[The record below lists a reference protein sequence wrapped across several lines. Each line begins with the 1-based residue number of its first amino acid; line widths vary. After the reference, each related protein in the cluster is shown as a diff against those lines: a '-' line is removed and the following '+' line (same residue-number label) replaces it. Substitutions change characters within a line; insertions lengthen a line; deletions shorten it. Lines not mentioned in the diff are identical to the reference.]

1 MSVFNAYMSLSG
13 AVDADI
19 TRDEPLSRRTSYR
32 IGGPA
37 ALVVQPRDYAALAR
51 TIEVLDAEGVRW
63 VVLGK
68 GTNVLAD
75 DAGYDGCVIVLGG
88 EFSRVNVSADDATV
102 TAGAAASLSRVVN
115 EALRARLSGLEPC
128 VGIPGTLGGAL
139 SMNAGT
145 RREWIGRRVRDLV
158 VYRPCQGMHRYA
170 ADEVEWG
177 YRTTSLPTSEIILEA
192 TLALMPADRDAIA
205 ADMDARLRRRRQTQP
220 LSLPSCGSVFRNP
233 PERSVGALIE
243 SCGLS
248 GLAQGGAQI
257 SPEHA
262 NFIVNRGGATASD
275 VLALMTRA
283 HDAVLARYGI
293 DLFPEV
299 KFLGFGG

>member
-1 MSVFNAYMSLSG
+1 
-13 AVDADI
+13 
-19 TRDEPLSRRTSYR
+19 
-32 IGGPA
+32 
-37 ALVVQPRDYAALAR
+37 
-51 TIEVLDAEGVRW
+51 
-63 VVLGK
+63 
-68 GTNVLAD
+68 
-75 DAGYDGCVIVLGG
+75 
-88 EFSRVNVSADDATV
+88 
-102 TAGAAASLSRVVN
+102 
-115 EALRARLSGLEPC
+115 
-128 VGIPGTLGGAL
+128 
-139 SMNAGT
+139 
-145 RREWIGRRVRDLV
+145 
-158 VYRPCQGMHRYA
+158 
-170 ADEVEWG
+170 
-177 YRTTSLPTSEIILEA
+177 
-192 TLALMPADRDAIA
+192 MPADRDAIA

-293 DLFPEV
+293 DLSPEV

>member
-13 AVDADI
+13 AVDADVA
-19 TRDEPLSRRTSYR
+19 RDEPLSRRTSYH

-37 ALVVQPRDYAALAR
+37 ALVVRARSYAALVR
-51 TIEVLDAEGVRW
+51 TVEVLAEEGVRW

-75 DAGYDGCVIVLGG
+75 DAGYDGCVILLEG
-88 EFSRVNVSADDATV
+88 EFSRVNVSADDRTV
-102 TAGAAASLSRVVN
+102 TAGAGAPLSRVVN
-115 EALRARLSGLEPC
+115 EALRASLSGIEPC
-128 VGIPGTLGGAL
+128 VGIPGTFGGAL

-158 VYRPCQGMHRYA
+158 VYRPGEGMHRY
-170 ADEVEWG
+170 EGGEIEWG
-177 YRTTSLPTSEIILEA
+177 YRSTTLPTSEIILEA
-192 TLALMPADRDAIA
+192 TLSLMPADKDAIA
-205 ADMDARLRRRRQTQP
+205 ADMDARLRRRRQSQP

-233 PERSVGALIE
+233 PDHSVGALIE

-248 GLAQGGAQI
+248 GLTCGGAQI
-257 SPEHA
+257 SETHA
-262 NFIVNRGGATASD
+262 NFIVNRGGASSAD
-275 VLALMTRA
+275 VLALITRA
-283 HDAVLARYGI
+283 HDAVRERYGI
-293 DLFPEV
+293 DLSPEV